1 MKFINLS
8 YFNRLLKAG
17 FWLLFACIFISS
29 VVFQVKAQDNSAR
42 INELKQI
49 IDKGTE
55 NEDVVDALVELSLIF
70 QYSNPDKSLEY
81 SEDAATISK
90 KIFYPLGIAQ
100 SLTTCGNLYA
110 DKYDRH
116 ERAIECYTEAFSNYK
131 LLYKQGLL
139 SQEEMNRFIL
149 DDFMHSYQLISSK
162 PELNRKEKKALK
174 QYKDLQGD
182 LAPYLVNIASSA
194 LSKSKE
200 GEKEAEKAKTLA
212 AEKERELQA
221 KELELKEKQDILRSQ
236 NRELRKRQKQTQELS
251 QIKTQLSDSLYNTNF
266 YLGITSDSLKI
277 TLDKLIERQVQIQ
290 KEKMQNLLDDMEKKN
305 KVSIIERE
313 NERQFNNLI
322 ILSIITLMTTI
333 SGIVF
338 FISYRRQK
346 KMGNVLKEKNEEI
359 NIQNEEIVAQRDSII
374 AQKQELEK
382 QRDKI
387 KEKNEQITSSITYAE
402 RIQKAILPNL
412 DDVHEALPDS
422 FILFK
427 PRDIVSGDFYWF
439 AEAQGKILISA
450 IDCTG
455 HGIPGA
461 FMSMIGNTLLNEI
474 VYHKNIT
481 SPEEILNHLHK
492 GIFTSLRQ
500 HETGSKDGMDITMC
514 VIDKKKK
521 TLEFAG
527 ASNPLIYIQEGNLHR
542 VKGDVMPIGGNFAGK
557 NPLNSFTKHI
567 IDCSKETCF
576 YIFSDG
582 FQDQFGGPKDMK
594 FMAKRMAKLITN
606 IHSQPM
612 FVQKEIL
619 YEALIDWMGGDGEH
633 AKYRQVDD
641 ILVIGVR
648 LKF

>member
-1 MKFINLS
+1 MYL
-8 YFNRLLKAG
+8 G
-17 FWLLFACIFISS
+17 F
-29 VVFQVKAQDNSAR
+29 FQTIAQDNTAR

-49 IDKGTE
+49 VDKGIE
-55 NEDVVDALVELSLIF
+55 NEDVVDALNELSLIL
-70 QYSNPDKSLEY
+70 QYSNSDKSLEY
-81 SEDAATISK
+81 AEDAATIAK

-100 SLTTCGNLYA
+100 SLTTCGILYA

-116 ERAIECYTEAFSNYK
+116 EKAIECYTEAFSNYR

-149 DDFMHSYQLISSK
+149 DDFMHSYQLISAK
-162 PELNRKEKKALK
+162 PELNRKEKKAYK

-194 LSKSKE
+194 LNRSKE
-200 GEKEAEKAKTLA
+200 GEKEAEKAKTFA
-212 AEKERELQA
+212 AEKEKELKA
-221 KELELKEKQDILRSQ
+221 KEIELKEKQDILRSQ

-251 QIKTQLSDSLYNTNF
+251 SIKTKLSDSLYNTNF
-266 YLGITSDSLKI
+266 YLGVTSDSLKI

-290 KEKMQNLLDDMEKKN
+290 KEKMQHLLDDMEKKN

-322 ILSIITLMTTI
+322 ILSIITLMVTI
-333 SGIVF
+333 TGIVF
-338 FISYRRQK
+338 YISYRRQK
-346 KMGNVLKEKNEEI
+346 KMGNILKEKNEEI

-374 AQKQELEK
+374 TQKQEIER

-412 DDVHEALPDS
+412 DDIHEALPDS

-439 AEAQGKILISA
+439 AEAQGKMLISA

-455 HGIPGA
+455 HGVPGA

-474 VYHKNIT
+474 VHHKGIVSSN
-481 SPEEILNHLHK
+481 EILNQLHK
-492 GIFTSLRQ
+492 GIYTSLRQ
-500 HETGSKDGMDITMC
+500 HESGSKDGMDMTMC

-521 TLEFAG
+521 TLEFSG
-527 ASNPLIYIQEGNLHR
+527 ASNPLVYIQEGNLHR
-542 VKGDVMPIGGNFAGK
+542 VKGDVMPIGGNFANK
-557 NPLNSFTKHI
+557 NSYTSFTKHI

-619 YEALIDWMGGDGEH
+619 YEALIDWMGGDGEY